1 MITEKH
7 DNLIRTYSE
16 KGFLLQ
22 KVGTNEIY
30 SEAWDLAD
38 SKVQYIELEEK
49 IAERDTSNCPECG
62 QSLKTF
68 EVSR

>member
-7 DNLIRTYSE
+7 DKLIRTYSE
-16 KGFLLQ
+16 NGFLLQ

-38 SKVQYIELEEK
+38 SKVKYIELEEK
-49 IAERDTSNCPECG
+49 IAERDTNCPECG